1 MIKDYK
7 ILALIP
13 ARGKSLELKKKNV
26 KNFFKKPLIK
36 WTIDAVKKSK
46 LIDKVVVST
55 DSEKILKIAK
65 QYKFVSLSKR
75 PKNLSTRYANMYD
88 VIKYE
93 IKKNPGYDIII
104 LLQPTSPLRS
114 TSNIDKSLEL
124 MVRNKRKSC
133 VSFVELKYRPEL
145 MYKINRKQNLKNF
158 KKTKLIL
165 NRQEVDK
172 YFYPSGDIYIS
183 HIFNFLKKRSFL
195 DKNTFPFIIEKH
207 KSIDIDDIYD
217 FRLGEIKLKISKKS

>member
-1 MIKDYK
+1 MIENNK

-13 ARGKSLELKKKNV
+13 ARGKSVELKKKNI

-55 DSEKILKIAK
+55 DSQKILKIAN

-75 PKNLSTRYANMYD
+75 PKKLSTRYANMYD
-88 VIKYE
+88 VIRHE

-114 TSNIDKSLEL
+114 PSDIDKSLKL
-124 MVRNKRKSC
+124 MLQKKRKSC
-133 VSFVELKYRPEL
+133 VSFVEIKYRPEL
-145 MYKINRKQNLKNF
+145 MYQINKKHNLKKF

-183 HIFNFLKKRSFL
+183 YISSFFKKKSFL

-217 FRLGEIKLKISKKS
+217 FKLGEIKLKIFRHK

>member
-1 MIKDYK
+1 MIKNYK

-13 ARGKSLELKKKNV
+13 ARGNSLELKKKNI

-55 DSEKILKIAK
+55 DSQKILKIAN
-65 QYKFVSLSKR
+65 QYKFVNLSKR
-75 PKNLSTRYANMYD
+75 PKKLSTRYANMYD
-88 VIKYE
+88 VIRNE
-93 IKKNPGYDIII
+93 VKKNPGYDILI
-104 LLQPTSPLRS
+104 LLQPTSPLRNAS
-114 TSNIDKSLEL
+114 DIDKSLKL
-124 MVRNKRKSC
+124 MLQNKRKSC
-133 VSFVELKYRPEL
+133 VSFVELKYKPEL
-145 MYKINRKQNLKNF
+145 MYQIYKKKSLKKF

-165 NRQEVDK
+165 NRQEGDK

-183 HIFNFLKKRSFL
+183 YIASFLKKKSFL
-195 DKNTFPFIIEKH
+195 EKNTFPFIIEKH

-217 FRLGEIKLKISKKS
+217 FKLGEIKLKLSKFK